1 LKEQGAHDRDGWLR
15 LFGPQEKGA
24 YEMAITKIAVIG
36 AGLMGSG
43 IAQVAAQ
50 SGFQVNLNDVEQR
63 FIDKGLGMIDK
74 NLKRMTEK
82 GKMEAAEAEA
92 VRSRVQ
98 SKLSLSEAAGDVDV
112 VIEAV
117 IENMELKRSLWKQ
130 VDAVAKPDA
139 VFATNTSGL
148 SITEMASVTSRP
160 DKFIGMHFFNPV
172 PVMKLVEIIRGY
184 ATSTETVA
192 VIKELTQEFGK
203 TGIEVLE
210 APGFVVNR
218 ILVPMIIE
226 AIFVLQEGL
235 ASAAEIDEGMKLG
248 ANHPMGP
255 LALADLVGLDTL
267 LSVQQHLY
275 EEFGDS
281 KYRPP
286 ALLKKMVRAGH
297 LGRKSGKGFFDYSS

>member
-1 LKEQGAHDRDGWLR
+1 
-15 LFGPQEKGA
+15 
-24 YEMAITKIAVIG
+24 MAITKIAVIG

-63 FIDKGLGMIDK
+63 FIDKGMGTIDK
-74 NLKRMTEK
+74 NLKRMAEK
-82 GKMEAAEAEA
+82 GKMEASEADA
-92 VRSRVQ
+92 VRSRI
-98 SKLSLSEAAGDVDV
+98 KGTLSLSEAVSDVDV

-117 IENMELKRSLWKQ
+117 IEKMDLKTSLWKQ
-130 VDAVAKPDA
+130 VDSLAKPGT

-148 SITEMASVTSRP
+148 SITEMAAVTSQP
-160 DKFIGMHFFNPV
+160 DKFVGMHFFNPV

-184 ATSTETVA
+184 ATSDETVA
-192 VIKELTQEFGK
+192 LIKEMTGKFGK

-218 ILVPMIIE
+218 ILVPMITE

-267 LSVQQHLY
+267 LNVQQHLY

-286 ALLKKMVRAGH
+286 VLLKKMVKAGH

>member
-1 LKEQGAHDRDGWLR
+1 MEVK
-15 LFGPQEKGA
+15 
-24 YEMAITKIAVIG
+24 KIAVIG
-36 AGLMGSG
+36 AGLMGAG

-50 SGFQVNLNDVEQR
+50 SGIQVNLMDVEPT
-63 FIDKGLGMIDK
+63 FLDKGLATIEK
-74 NLKRMTEK
+74 NLRRMVEK
-82 GKMEAAEAEA
+82 GKMEQPRADEI
-92 VRSRVQ
+92 RSRIQ
-98 SKLSLSEAAGDVDV
+98 GYLSLEESSASVDV
-112 VIEAV
+112 IIEAV
-117 IENMELKRSLWKQ
+117 IEQMELKRSVWRDL
-130 VDAVAKPDA
+130 DSAASEST

-148 SITEMASVTSRP
+148 SITELASVTSRP
-160 DKFIGMHFFNPV
+160 ERFIGMHFFNPV
-172 PVMKLVEIIRGY
+172 PLMRLVELIRGY
-184 ATSTETVA
+184 ATSDETVA
-192 VIKELTQEFGK
+192 VIKNLTERFGK
-203 TGIEVLE
+203 TGIEVQE

-235 ASAAEIDEGMKLG
+235 ASAAEIDDGMKLG

-267 LSVQQHLY
+267 LHVQQHLY

-297 LGRKSGKGFFDYSS
+297 LGRKTGRGFYDYG

>member
-1 LKEQGAHDRDGWLR
+1 MEIKRIG
-15 LFGPQEKGA
+15 
-24 YEMAITKIAVIG
+24 VIG
-36 AGLMGSG
+36 AGLMGAG

-50 SGFQVNLNDVEQR
+50 SGFSVVLNDVETR
-63 FIDKGLGMIDK
+63 FLDKGLSTIEK
-74 NLKRMTEK
+74 NLKRNVDK
-82 GKMEAAEAEA
+82 GKMAAADAEA
-92 VRSRVQ
+92 VRSRINATV
-98 SKLSLSEAAGDVDV
+98 SLAETADVDV

-117 IENMELKRSLWKQ
+117 IERMDLKKGVFVELDRL
-130 VDAVAKPDA
+130 AKPA
-139 VFATNTSGL
+139 VVFATNTSGL
-148 SITEMASVTSRP
+148 SITELAAATSRP
-160 DKFIGMHFFNPV
+160 DRFIGMHFFNPV
-172 PVMKLVEIIRGY
+172 PVMKLVEVIRGF
-184 ATSTETVA
+184 ATSDDTVA
-192 VIKELTQEFGK
+192 VIKELTAKMGK

-218 ILVPMIIE
+218 ILVPMITE

-235 ASAAEIDEGMKLG
+235 ATAAEIDEGMKLG

-267 LSVQQHLY
+267 LNVQQYLY

-297 LGRKSGKGFFDYSS
+297 LGRKSGKGFYDYS